1 MTGFDDRFGA
11 APDALGSAGALRV
24 LRVRGPDVSAVR
36 RPDVPAV
43 PRLGRSARLRRPP
56 VFGTPAQPGQ
66 TWGTQPYQPT
76 RTKTWGAQQIVTAVV
91 VGIVALVAL
100 SFGWNYWQ
108 GHRALGVPASLGGV
122 PKLTGSGADQVSTM
136 ASSELKDQTHGKTL
150 AVAVYAAPASKSV
163 VVLVGVRGKLKS
175 VEEDLASGATGPRI
189 QVGHNTCASFKGG
202 VVCERTSAHLTEAVV
217 AESATMSIPQVSAML
232 DEAWAHA

>member
-1 MTGFDDRFGA
+1 MSQPYAG
-11 APDALGSAGALRV
+11 PMSQPYPGSAGQ
-24 LRVRGPDVSAVR
+24 
-36 RPDVPAV
+36 PAF
-43 PRLGRSARLRRPP
+43 GAPP